1 MNVPHSEI
9 SDMFRTSLFVS
20 SLIVGTSFMLGCDPA
35 NRSGEPTVPVSAT
48 GELPS
53 CCEDPMPSI
62 ADARKAAM
70 NKTAD
75 AKLPTEP
82 TILGSPEAEKA
93 KAEAAV
99 KAEEKKPESSA
110 TVEEPVS
117 AERAKLGL
125 DFTMTDQDN
134 QPFALKSILGKPTM
148 ATFIFTR
155 CGDPNMC
162 PLQGVKMANL
172 QKQLE
177 KAGLSDKV
185 HLLVFT
191 FDPAYDTP
199 ARLKEWG
206 KTQGIALTNAK
217 LLRPDPREFADF
229 QYEFQFRA
237 GAVDGQITH
246 KTDMMLI
253 DHEGKVAAFYHGMWK
268 DDEALVKVKEL
279 IAAVK

>member
-1 MNVPHSEI
+1 ML
-9 SDMFRTSLFVS
+9 RTSIVVS
-20 SLIVGTSFMLGCDPA
+20 SLFLGATFMLGCEPA
-35 NRSGEPTVPVSAT
+35 NRTGGPTVPVSAT

-53 CCEDPMPSI
+53 CCEEPTPSI
-62 ADARKAAM
+62 ADARKAALT
-70 NKTAD
+70 KSAD
-75 AKLPTEP
+75 AKLPVEP

-93 KAEAAV
+93 KADAAAKTD
-99 KAEEKKPESSA
+99 KAQPETDTPAKLPAPADRS
-110 TVEEPVS
+110 
-117 AERAKLGL
+117 KLGL
-125 DFTMTDQDN
+125 DFTMTDQDS
-134 QPFALKSILGKPTM
+134 QPYALKSILGKPTV

-199 ARLKEWG
+199 ERLKEWG

-217 LLRPDPREFADF
+217 LLRPDPREFPDF

-237 GAVDGQITH
+237 GAVEGQITH
-246 KTDMMLI
+246 KTDMMII

-268 DDEALVKVKEL
+268 DDEALTKVKEL

>member
-1 MNVPHSEI
+1 
-9 SDMFRTSLFVS
+9 MFRTSLAVS
-20 SLIVGTSFMLGCDPA
+20 SLIVGVSFMPGCDPG
-35 NRSGEPTVPVSAT
+35 NRTGESGGPTVSVSST

-53 CCEDPMPSI
+53 CCQDPAPSI
-62 ADARKAAM
+62 ADARKAA
-70 NKTAD
+70 
-75 AKLPTEP
+75 LPTAP
-82 TILGSPEAEKA
+82 TILDSPEAEKA
-93 KAEAAV
+93 KADAATKSDETRPEAT
-99 KAEEKKPESSA
+99 ESAKLPASA
-110 TVEEPVS
+110 DRS
-117 AERAKLGL
+117 KLGL
-125 DFTMTDQDN
+125 DFTMTDQDSH
-134 QPFALKSILGKPTM
+134 PFPLESIVGKPTV

-199 ARLKEWG
+199 QRLKEWG
-206 KTQGIALTNAK
+206 RTQGIAPTNAK

-268 DDEALVKVKEL
+268 DDEALARVKEL

>member
-1 MNVPHSEI
+1 ML
-9 SDMFRTSLFVS
+9 RTSLAVS
-20 SLIVGTSFMLGCDPA
+20 SLILGASFMLGCDPA

-53 CCEDPMPSI
+53 CCQDPTPSI
-62 ADARKAAM
+62 ADARKAAL

-93 KAEAAV
+93 KADAAAATATKLDEAQ
-99 KAEEKKPESSA
+99 PA
-110 TVEEPVS
+110 TVKPGDLAAP
-117 AERAKLGL
+117 AERSKLGL
-125 DFTMTDQDN
+125 DFTMTDQES
-134 QPFALKSILGKPTM
+134 QPFVLKSILGKPTV

-185 HLLVFT
+185 NLLVFT

-199 ARLKEWG
+199 ERLKEWG
-206 KTQGIALTNAK
+206 KTQGIALTNANAK
-217 LLRPDPREFADF
+217 LLRPDPREFSDF

-237 GAVDGQITH
+237 GAVEGQITH

-268 DDEALVKVKEL
+268 DDEALAKVKEL